1 MELLDK
7 SLLRL
12 LKHRDKYD
20 RYINS
25 VPLDLVD
32 KHAKTILLDYGRFF
46 IETEADTATAKEF
59 VPWMMLAHPKLN
71 DTAKATLSSIIQEV
85 QEDSPEGVERG
96 LLRRLEE
103 HKQVAR
109 MTNLIERYGAGDEV
123 DVLATVQDMA
133 DRMPV
138 LKNASA
144 FVPVDVDGILDEQL
158 NDVGFHWRLQC
169 LNNSMRPLAGGD
181 FLIYA
186 ARVDQ
191 GKSSFMASEA
201 SWFAP
206 QVDKLFPGQDRSIIV
221 LNNEGPGRRL
231 NSRLMC
237 ATMEASVEK
246 LVEQRKAGV
255 DVWRT
260 VLDKW
265 GGRQVVKVFDVHD
278 MPISRLEEIVRREN
292 PAMVFVDMLDNV
304 PFDGTVNNGG
314 QRTDQVLEALYQ
326 RARIWAVKYD
336 CVVLASSQ
344 LNAEAE
350 DVMYPGLAML
360 ANSRTGKPGAADA
373 IIMLGSMSDFP
384 SMRYIS
390 LPKNKLAKAGGK
402 KDPRETVRF
411 KGAEALFLDAETV
424 KEQ

>member
-20 RYINS
+20 RYISS

-186 ARVDQ
+186 ARFPRGRLPTAGGRCQ
-191 GKSSFMASEA
+191 STGNLQRSMAA
-201 SWFAP
+201 RCAKPGWLRFACLATGHGIRQCP
-206 QVDKLFPGQDRSIIV
+206 SKALNRPVVRRTGHGLYNPSLMV
-221 LNNEGPGRRL
+221 LWRVVGRFNEYQAL
-231 NSRLMC
+231 LMC
-237 ATMEASVEK
+237 
-246 LVEQRKAGV
+246 
-255 DVWRT
+255 W
-260 VLDKW
+260 
-265 GGRQVVKVFDVHD
+265 
-278 MPISRLEEIVRREN
+278 P
-292 PAMVFVDMLDNV
+292 
-304 PFDGTVNNGG
+304 
-314 QRTDQVLEALYQ
+314 
-326 RARIWAVKYD
+326 
-336 CVVLASSQ
+336 VLAGAGAHA
-344 LNAEAE
+344 LPVLGAAHC
-350 DVMYPGLAML
+350 ML
-360 ANSRTGKPGAADA
+360 ALPGSCPVLACCMLAGATARFTHAAMARFPKGK
-373 IIMLGSMSDFP
+373 
-384 SMRYIS
+384 
-390 LPKNKLAKAGGK
+390 
-402 KDPRETVRF
+402 T
-411 KGAEALFLDAETV
+411 
-424 KEQ
+424 